1 MEVGPMTVAETLQLV
16 EVLIL
21 FITLVLLITKGK

>member
-1 MEVGPMTVAETLQLV
+1 MTVAETLQLV

-21 FITLVLLITKGK
+21 FITLVLLITKGEIS